1 MAGESFT
8 DSGLTA
14 ITTMVTALF
23 TKDFTT
29 AQRSLP
35 WAQLTT
41 DLGKSTAKNRS
52 LDFLGDVPRMTDMG
66 RDATTYFGVQR
77 FNHTLVH
84 TEYSAGL
91 SIRMSDLATD
101 QMSQYPGKIAGLA
114 REAAGHPGQL
124 LFAQLEAN
132 PTGYDTAAYFANTHA
147 FGAASN
153 IDNLAAGTG
162 VTSAAIE
169 TDIATN
175 RATMMRYQTNTGTPM
190 GGIPD
195 LLVIPPEL
203 SLVFAKTLGV
213 VRSPGG
219 VDNTVGVVDPSQGR
233 VWSAGGYT
241 VIEWEGLSDT
251 NNWYMFNTKGE
262 VKPFVYSWITQPRVL
277 NTPSFNDDSA
287 KNHGVLEYVVYGEYG
302 VSVSLPQYGISVVN

>member
-8 DSGLTA
+8 DSGLA
-14 ITTMVTALF
+14 AVNTMVSALF
-23 TKDFTT
+23 TKGFATE
-29 AQRSLP
+29 QRNLP
-35 WAQLTT
+35 WGLLAT

-52 LDFLGDVPRMTDMG
+52 LDFLGDVPRMTEMG
-66 RDATTYFGVQR
+66 RDSTQQFGVAR
-77 FNHTLVH
+77 FNHTMTH
-84 TEYSAGL
+84 TEYSAML
-91 SIRMSDLATD
+91 AVRMSDLATD
-101 QMSQYPGKIAGLA
+101 QMSQYPGKIAELA
-114 REAAGHPGQL
+114 KEAAGHPGQL

-169 TDIATN
+169 TDIAVN
-175 RATMMRYQTNTGTPM
+175 RATMMRYQTNTGVAM

-203 SLVFAKTLGV
+203 SIVFAKTLGT
-213 VRSPGG
+213 VRTPGG

-233 VWSAGGYT
+233 VWKAGGYT
-241 VIEWEGLSDT
+241 VFEWEGLSDT
-251 NNWYMFNTKGE
+251 NNWYMFNTRGE
-262 VKPFVYSWITQPRVL
+262 IKPFLYSWIVQPRVL

-287 KNHGVLEYVVYGEYG
+287 KNHAVLEYVVYGEYG
-302 VSVSLPQYGISVVN
+302 VQVSLPQLGIAVVN